1 MIRKLTGLSL
11 AAGVLLLGACHEDGV
26 LEPPATPSGGAL
38 MSRYVAMGNSITAGF
53 QSAGIN
59 DSTQKQSYA
68 RLLANASGAPYYYQ
82 SLRGR
87 GCAPPFTNNV
97 SGTRVGSGTAG
108 TCDLVTAAEHPWL
121 TNVAVPGA
129 RVVEMTNNFATPV
142 SASNT
147 LTSLILGGETQAQ
160 RMAEAQPTLVTMWAG
175 NNDVLGALTNA
186 ANPGISAAVTSSG
199 SFNSSYDSAAAAV
212 AATGAKALL
221 IGVVD
226 VTNIPYT
233 SSGTVI
239 WCAKTG
245 ACGAPAAPLPATFV
259 VLNNCSPAAVS
270 LGGNGDS
277 ILVPWSKF
285 VPLIGAAAAGATDTL
300 DCTVDAQVVTP
311 AEFAVMRNAVV
322 AYNTHIQAV
331 VAGNPD
337 FAFWDPNPLLLAKKA
352 AGQVPVFPDL
362 SALGTG
368 GSVGFGPLFS
378 LDGVHPNATAHKL
391 IADSIAAHLNAA
403 FGTTIPIPVAP

>member
-1 MIRKLTGLSL
+1 MIRKLASISL
-11 AAGVLLLGACHEDGV
+11 AAGALFLGACHEDGT

-38 MSRYVAMGNSITAGF
+38 MSRYVAMGNSITAGY
-53 QSAGIN
+53 QSAGID
-59 DSTQKQSYA
+59 DSTQRQSYV
-68 RLLANASGAPYYYQ
+68 RLLTNASGAPYYYQ

-97 SGTRVGSGTAG
+97 SQARVGGGTST
-108 TCDLVTAAEHPWL
+108 TCDLVTASEKPWL

-175 NNDVLGALTNA
+175 NNDVLGALTNGS
-186 ANPGISAAVTSSG
+186 NPGVSAAVTSSA
-199 SFNSSYDSAAAAV
+199 SFNSSYDSAAAAIE
-212 AATGAKALL
+212 ATGAKALL

-233 SSGTVI
+233 STGATI
-239 WCAKTG
+239 WCLKTG
-245 ACGAPAAPLPATFV
+245 ACGAPAAPFPATFV
-259 VLNNCSPAAVS
+259 VLTNCAPNAAVPTS
-270 LGGNGDS
+270 FGDS
-277 ILVPWSKF
+277 ILVPWSTF

-300 DCTVDAQVVTP
+300 DCTVDTKVVTP
-311 AEFAVMRNAVV
+311 TEYAVMRNAVV

-331 VAGNPD
+331 VAGNPN
-337 FAFWDPNPLLLAKKA
+337 FAYWDPNPTLLAKKA
-352 AGQVPVFPDL
+352 AGQVPLFPDI
-362 SALGTG
+362 STIGTG

>member
-11 AAGVLLLGACHEDGV
+11 AAGVLLLGACHEDGT
-26 LEPPATPSGGAL
+26 LEPPATPTGGAL
-38 MSRYVAMGNSITAGF
+38 LSHYVAMGNSITAGF

-68 RLLANASGAPYYYQ
+68 RLIANASGAPYYYQ

-97 SGTRVGSGTAG
+97 SQARVGGGTAG
-108 TCDLVTAAEHPWL
+108 TCDLVAPAEHPWL

-129 RVVEMTNNFATPV
+129 RAIEMTNNLATPV
-142 SASNT
+142 SGSNA
-147 LTSLILGGETQAQ
+147 LTTIILGGETQAQ
-160 RMAEAQPTLVTMWAG
+160 RMIEAQPTLVTMWAG

-186 ANPGISAAVTSSG
+186 ANPGVSVAVTASG
-199 SFNSSYDSAAAAV
+199 SFNSSYDSAAAAI
-212 AATGAKALL
+212 ASTGAKALL

-233 SSGTVI
+233 STGAVI
-239 WCAKTG
+239 WCLKTG
-245 ACGAPAAPLPATFV
+245 NCGAPAAPLPATFV
-259 VLNNCSPAAVS
+259 VLNNCAPNAVVATS
-270 LGGNGDS
+270 FGDS
-277 ILVPWSKF
+277 ILVPWTKF

-300 DCTVDAQVVTP
+300 DCTVTTKVVTP
-311 AEFAVMRNAVV
+311 TEYAVMRNAVV

-331 VAGNPD
+331 VAANPN
-337 FAFWDPNPLLLAKKA
+337 FAYWDPNPTLLARKA
-352 AGQVPVFPDL
+352 AGQVPRFPDI
-362 SALGTG
+362 STIGTG

-378 LDGVHPNATAHKL
+378 LDGVHPNATANKL
-391 IADSIAAHLNAA
+391 IADSVAAHLNSA

>member
-1 MIRKLTGLSL
+1 MIRKLMGYSL
-11 AAGVLLLGACHEDGV
+11 AAGALLLGACHEDGA
-26 LEPPATPSGGAL
+26 LEPPAAPTAGAL
-38 MSRYVAMGNSITAGF
+38 MTRYVAMGNSITAGY

-59 DSTQKQSYA
+59 DSTQRQSYA
-68 RLLANASGAPYYYQ
+68 YLLAHAAGAQYYYQ

-97 SGTRVGSGTAG
+97 SQARVGGGSSV
-108 TCDLVTAAEHPWL
+108 TCDLVNPSEKPWL
-121 TNVAVPGA
+121 SNVAVPGA
-129 RVVEMTNNFATPV
+129 RAIEMTNNAAIPV
-142 SASNT
+142 SASNA
-147 LTSLILGGETQAQ
+147 LTTLILGGETQAQ
-160 RMAEAQPTLVTMWAG
+160 RMTEAQPTLVTMWAG
-175 NNDVLGALTNA
+175 NNDVLAALTNSS
-186 ANPGISAAVTSSG
+186 NPGVSAAVTSSA
-199 SFNSSYDSAAAAV
+199 SFNSSYDSAAAAI

-239 WCAKTG
+239 WCLKTG
-245 ACGAPAAPLPATFV
+245 ACGSPAAPFPATFV
-259 VLNNCSPAAVS
+259 VLNNCSPASAA

-277 ILVPWSKF
+277 TLVPWSKF

-300 DCTVDAQVVTP
+300 DCSIDATVVTP
-311 AEFAVMRNAVV
+311 AEFAVMRNAVA

-331 VAGNPD
+331 VAANPD
-337 FAFWDPNPLLLAKKA
+337 FAYWDPNPTLLAKKA
-352 AGQVPVFPDL
+352 AGQVPLFPDI
-362 SALGTG
+362 STIGTG

-391 IADSIAAHLNAA
+391 IADSIAAHLNSA

>member
-11 AAGVLLLGACHEDGV
+11 AAGVLLLGACHEDGT
-26 LEPPATPSGGAL
+26 LEPPATPAGGAL

-68 RLLANASGAPYYYQ
+68 YLIAASAGAPYYYQ

-97 SGTRVGSGTAG
+97 SQARVGGGAAN
-108 TCDLVTAAEHPWL
+108 TCDLVAPAEHPWL

-129 RVVEMTNNFATPV
+129 RAIEMTNNFATPV
-142 SASNT
+142 SASNA
-147 LTSLILGGETQAQ
+147 LTTIILGGETQAQ
-160 RMAEAQPTLVTMWAG
+160 RMTEANPTLVTMWAG
-175 NNDVLGALTNA
+175 NNDVLGALTNSG
-186 ANPGISAAVTSSG
+186 NPGVSAAVTSSG
-199 SFNSSYDSAAAAV
+199 NFNTAYDAAAA
-212 AATGAKALL
+212 AIANTGAKALL

-233 SSGTVI
+233 STGTVI
-239 WCAKTG
+239 WCLKTG
-245 ACGAPAAPLPATFV
+245 ACPGVPAAPFPAGFK
-259 VLNNCSPAAVS
+259 VLNNCSPAAVA

-277 ILVPWSKF
+277 TLVPWSKF

-300 DCTVDAQVVTP
+300 DCTVDTKVVTP
-311 AEFAVMRNAVV
+311 AEYAVMRNAVV

-331 VAGNPD
+331 VAANPN
-337 FAFWDPNPLLLAKKA
+337 FAYWDPNPTLLAKKA
-352 AGQVPVFPDL
+352 AGQVPLFPDI
-362 SALGTG
+362 STIGTG

-391 IADSIAAHLNAA
+391 IADSIAAHLNTA
-403 FGTTIPIPVAP
+403 FGTTIPLP